1 MSLPFELTSYHK
13 KDTKSKW
20 RNTYDPPLICT
31 DGEFEVIYDRYIYS
45 SQCELCEFVY
55 ERTTQRQMDH
65 CHITGK
71 FRNVICPKCNG
82 RKKDKPITGIIDE
95 KYISKYFRKAKDRYE
110 YSFEL
115 KRNKK
120 IVIKKRS
127 IDLEKVIKI
136 RDEWIKNNPQYFS

>member
-31 DGEFEVIYDRYIYS
+31 DEEFEVIYDRYIHS
-45 SQCELCEFVY
+45 SQCELCNFVF

-65 CHITGK
+65 CHETGK

-82 RKKDKPITGIIDE
+82 RKKDKPITGQINE
-95 KYISKYFRKAKDRYE
+95 RYISKYFRKNRDRYE

-115 KRNKK
+115 KRDCKIIVKK
-120 IVIKKRS
+120 ISK
-127 IDLEKVIKI
+127 DLDKLIKI
-136 RDEWIKNNPQYFS
+136 RDEWIKNNPQWFS